1 MSVNQRFRPRAHAAA
16 VSILAFCVGVAA
28 QGAEPGACEKLAQ
41 FSLPGV
47 NLAITKTEHLA
58 ARPAEHPPGRPGF
71 AGQLPARCRVEG
83 VIDQRVGV
91 AGVAYGIHFALALP
105 DEWNGRFLFQGG
117 GGLNGSVQPP
127 LGAAAA
133 GDTPAL
139 AHGFAVVSNDTGHQG
154 AVFDASFYADQ
165 EAMLNFLYAANGKV
179 APVAKALVDAYYR
192 RPAER
197 SYFVGCSTGGREAM
211 MMSQRYPGLFD
222 GIVAG
227 APAMRTGYSN
237 LGMRSVS
244 VALATAARRDGE
256 GKVIPGSALSAGD
269 KELVVHGA
277 LAACD
282 AKDGLAD
289 GLIEDPI
296 GCDFDPAVLTC
307 SGPKTDQCLSSTQ
320 VAAVKKA
327 MAGPKSVTGRQ
338 VYPGY
343 LYDTGIGTTARG
355 SIPGVLNGAASPVGP
370 NPPPA
375 EQDVDA
381 EAAAAA
387 VAPSS
392 FGDTAQ
398 WTNLSTFRA
407 HGGKLLF
414 YHGVSDPWFS
424 ALDTVR
430 YYRALANA
438 NGGLDE
444 TRTWSRLFLVPGM
457 GHCAGGEAT
466 LDRFDM
472 LSAIV
477 DWVEKGRAP
486 ASVTATGAS
495 FPGRSRPL
503 CPYPQHAQYSG
514 KGDSEQAGNFACR

>member
-1 MSVNQRFRPRAHAAA
+1 MVVRRCSGLRLQVAAA
-16 VSILAFCVGVAA
+16 SLLVLGACSLAGA
-28 QGAEPGACEKLAQ
+28 AEPTDCTRLGS
-41 FSLPGV
+41 FTLPGTH
-47 NLAITKTEHLA
+47 LTITK
-58 ARPAEHPPGRPGF
+58 AEHIPAGPGPRTPGQ
-71 AGQLPARCRVEG
+71 AEYQGPLPARCRVEG
-83 VIDQRVGV
+83 VIDQRTGV
-91 AGVAYGIHFALALP
+91 RGVTYGIDFALALP
-105 DEWNGRFLFQGG
+105 DDWNGRFLFQGG
-117 GGLNGSVQPP
+117 GGLNGVVRPP

-133 GDTPAL
+133 GDRPAL
-139 AHGFAVVSNDTGHQG
+139 VRGFAVVSNDTGHEG
-154 AVFDASFYADQ
+154 AVFDSSFYADQ
-165 EAMLNFLYAANGKV
+165 EAAINFLYAANGKV
-179 APVAKALVDAYYR
+179 VPVAKALIDAFYH

-211 MMSQRYPGLFD
+211 MMSQRYPSFFD

-237 LGMRSVS
+237 LGMRAVS
-244 VALATAARRDGE
+244 VALAPAAKRDAD
-256 GKVIPGSALSAGD
+256 GKVIPGSALSEGD
-269 KELVVHGA
+269 KRLIVDGA

-282 AKDGLAD
+282 AKDGVTD

-307 SGPKTDQCLSSTQ
+307 KASKTDQCLTPTQ
-320 VAAVKKA
+320 VSAVKKA

-355 SIPGVLNGAASPVGP
+355 AIPGVLNGAPSPVGP
-370 NPPPA
+370 NPPPT

-387 VAPSS
+387 SEPSA
-392 FGDTAQ
+392 FGNTSL
-398 WTNLSTFRA
+398 WTNLSTFRG
-407 HGGKLLF
+407 HDGKLMF

-430 YYRALANA
+430 YYRALSDT
-438 NGGLDE
+438 NGGLDA
-444 TRTWSRLFLVPGM
+444 TRDWSRLFLVPGM
-457 GHCAGGEAT
+457 GHCRGGEAT
-466 LDRFDM
+466 LDQFDM

-477 DWVEKGRAP
+477 DWVENDRAP
-486 ASVTATGAS
+486 TRVTATGTS

-503 CPYPQHAQYSG
+503 CPYPEHAQFTG
-514 KGDSEQAGNFACR
+514 RGDSEKAESFECR